1 MVARGKAVN
10 CAMERCAPYFQYRS
24 FTSSIKWEPV
34 LKKWEAFATILRVLR
49 KKKKIFKSKYITL
62 WSPEPIFMS
71 QKKWKRNV
79 ICLVTQL
86 IVLQLQELRTLQE
99 EPECSLPLS
108 VRLMSSKSVGMRTYL
123 NIYMYFCPCELAQ
136 HFLTVCQL
144 SWVSQGKRKWR
155 KS

>member
-10 CAMERCAPYFQYRS
+10 CAMERCAPYFRYRS
-24 FTSSIKWEPV
+24 FRSSIKWELV
-34 LKKWEAFATILRVLR
+34 LKKWEVFATILRVLR
-49 KKKKIFKSKYITL
+49 KKKIFKIKYITL
-62 WSPEPIFMS
+62 WAAELIFKS

-79 ICLVTQL
+79 ICLGTQL
-86 IVLQLQELRTLQE
+86 IVRQLQELRTLQE

-108 VRLMSSKSVGMRTYL
+108 VRLMSCKSVGMLIYL
-123 NIYMYFCPCELAQ
+123 NIYMCFCPCELAQ

-155 KS
+155 KG